1 MQCDHSN
8 GVRALS
14 EENKQLK
21 MKDRS
26 SGKHPTNEAFCC
38 RPSDNELKS
47 NAYMTIN
54 VSHGSHG
61 SLKDRILHHK

>member
-21 MKDRS
+21 MKDLQ
-26 SGKHPTNEAFCC
+26 GNIQ
-38 RPSDNELKS
+38 L
-47 NAYMTIN
+47 M
-54 VSHGSHG
+54 
-61 SLKDRILHHK
+61 KDSAVDQVTMN